1 MKILCYTITDFKQ
14 GSLEC
19 IDLLYSSLLLNNHD
33 NFDFYVVSNI
43 KPAFKIKY
51 PLILASDLKS
61 FNIIYTKYTELL
73 PDTYDYYIYLDSDI
87 LFFDKLESII
97 SDKDYSIVTEKKIG
111 QIKDN
116 PWFAYRNATNEEKLD
131 FTKIAPI
138 NAGTFAFSKFTILNY
153 IRSIFLNNIF
163 TQFSAIENV
172 QFEQS
177 CFNYSIYKLCGINY
191 DSCYDISDKI
201 ELFAKTITN
210 KQVYHFCG
218 FTNEMASKYIRM
230 KNFYDQYQNRF
241 YKA

>member
-1 MKILCYTITDFKQ
+1 M
-14 GSLEC
+14 C
-19 IDLLYSSLLLNNHD
+19 ISYN
-33 NFDFYVVSNI
+33 
-43 KPAFKIKY
+43 
-51 PLILASDLKS
+51 LKS

-138 NAGTFAFSKFTILNY
+138 NAGTFAFSKFTI
-153 IRSIFLNNIF
+153 F